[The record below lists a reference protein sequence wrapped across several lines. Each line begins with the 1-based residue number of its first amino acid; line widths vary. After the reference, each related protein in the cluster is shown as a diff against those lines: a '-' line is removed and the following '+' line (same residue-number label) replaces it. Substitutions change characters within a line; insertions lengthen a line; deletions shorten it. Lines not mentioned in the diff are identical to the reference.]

1 MRTFFALLL
10 LGLISPV
17 TLATEFHVSVNGND
31 ANAGTAEKP
40 FKTISAAA
48 LVAKPGDVVTVHEGV
63 YRELV
68 NPPRG
73 GESDAKRVIFRPPRE
88 RRRRSKNRES

>member
-1 MRTFFALLL
+1 MRTPFALLL

-17 TLATEFHVSVNGND
+17 ALATEFHVSVNGND

-48 LVAKPGDVVTVHEGV
+48 
-63 YRELV
+63 
-68 NPPRG
+68 G
-73 GESDAKRVIFRPPRE
+73 GAAR
-88 RRRRSKNRES
+88 